1 MRTTVLVS
9 AVLGVL
15 LSVGQFRIVA
25 QEPPPAFDA
34 KPGTVEA
41 KPAAKEPLRER
52 FDDRKA
58 PVEKKQVVDLLNPIE
73 VMRVGGALM
82 WPILLCSIVTFT
94 FAIERLVTL
103 RRGRVLPRRFLKP
116 FFSDLEKGKLTR
128 EDAVQRCRSDGSPVA
143 LVILSAV
150 RRWGRPMSEIE
161 QAINEGGEREVL
173 SLRRNLRALH
183 GSANLSTLLGLLGTV
198 IGMILA
204 FNQVAVASGQ
214 PRAEMLSTGIAQA
227 LLTTAFGLAVAI
239 PSLFLHAYFSGRVE
253 RLVYEIDQRA
263 LAVAERICA
272 ESITSESPSP
282 AVRTSAPPTK
292 ASRETPATR
301 STPKSV

>member
-1 MRTTVLVS
+1 MRIPIVVS
-9 AVLGVL
+9 AVVL
-15 LSVGQFRIVA
+15 LLMVGHAMKLVA
-25 QEPPPAFDA
+25 QETNQPTEVKQPLPEKFDTR
-34 KPGTVEA
+34 KPDEG
-41 KPAAKEPLRER
+41 KKE
-52 FDDRKA
+52 
-58 PVEKKQVVDLLNPIE
+58 VVDLQNPIE

-82 WPILLCSIVTFT
+82 WPILLCSVVTFT
-94 FAIERLVTL
+94 FALERFVML
-103 RRGRVLPRRFLKP
+103 RRGRVIPNRFLNP
-116 FFSDLEKGKLTR
+116 FMVDLESGKLTR
-128 EDAVQRCRSDGSPVA
+128 DSAVERCRSNGSPVA

-263 LAVAERICA
+263 LLVAERISL
-272 ESITSESPSP
+272 ESGAKEIQPDGAPSAVPRLSTSRAKADHDMPATP
-282 AVRTSAPPTK
+282 AV
-292 ASRETPATR
+292 TR
-301 STPKSV
+301 KPS

>member
-1 MRTTVLVS
+1 MRIPILVS
-9 AVLGVL
+9 AVVCL
-15 LSVGQFRIVA
+15 LLVSHALRLVA
-25 QEPPPAFDA
+25 QEANQSTDA
-34 KPGTVEA
+34 KQSLP
-41 KPAAKEPLRER
+41 ER
-52 FDDRKA
+52 FDHRK
-58 PVEKKQVVDLLNPIE
+58 PEEEKKEVVDLQNPIE
-73 VMRVGGALM
+73 VMRVGGVLM

-94 FAIERLVTL
+94 FALERFIML
-103 RRGRVLPRRFLKP
+103 RRGRVLPNRFLIP
-116 FFSDLEKGKLTR
+116 FMADLESGKLTR
-128 EDAVQRCRSDGSPVA
+128 ESAVEQCRANGSPVA

-173 SLRRNLRALH
+173 GLRRNLRALH

-253 RLVYEIDQRA
+253 RLVYDIDQRA
-263 LAVAERICA
+263 LFVAEKISA
-272 ESITSESPSP
+272 ESGVQDSPSQETLSSVP
-282 AVRTSAPPTK
+282 RLSTSRTKPDRDTPV
-292 ASRETPATR
+292 TPAAPR
-301 STPKSV
+301 KPV

>member
-1 MRTTVLVS
+1 MRIPILIS
-9 AVLGVL
+9 AVACFLMVSHAMRLTAEEPKQTTESKHVL
-15 LSVGQFRIVA
+15 PDR
-25 QEPPPAFDA
+25 FDTR
-34 KPGTVEA
+34 KPDEA
-41 KPAAKEPLRER
+41 KKE
-52 FDDRKA
+52 
-58 PVEKKQVVDLLNPIE
+58 VVDLQNPIE
-73 VMRVGGALM
+73 VMRVGGVLM
-82 WPILLCSIVTFT
+82 WPILLCSVVTFT
-94 FAIERLVTL
+94 FALERFVML
-103 RRGRVLPRRFLKP
+103 RRGRVIPTRFLKP
-116 FFSDLEKGKLTR
+116 FMADLDSGQLTR
-128 EDAVQRCRSDGSPVA
+128 ESAVERCRENGSPVA

-263 LAVAERICA
+263 LLVAERI
-272 ESITSESPSP
+272 SSESGAKEVTPD
-282 AVRTSAPPTK
+282 
-292 ASRETPATR
+292 ETPSAVPRLSTSRVKADRDVPVTPTVTR
-301 STPKSV
+301 KPS

>member
-1 MRTTVLVS
+1 MRIRVLVS
-9 AVLGVL
+9 AAFCVL
-15 LSVGQFRIVA
+15 LVAEVFRVSAQSV
-25 QEPPPAFDA
+25 PPSKDSRSSAI
-34 KPGTVEA
+34 
-41 KPAAKEPLRER
+41 EPLPER
-52 FDDRKA
+52 FDKSK
-58 PVEKKQVVDLLNPIE
+58 PPEEKRQVVDLQDPFQ
-73 VMRVGGALM
+73 VMRVGGLLM

-103 RRGRVLPRRFLKP
+103 RRGRVIPRRFLNS
-116 FFSDLEKGKLTR
+116 FIRDLEKGEMTR
-128 EDAVQRCRSDGSPVA
+128 EDAMQRCRRDGSPVA

-183 GSANLSTLLGLLGTV
+183 GSANLATLLGLLGTV

-204 FNQVAVASGQ
+204 FNQVALASGQ

-253 RLVYEIDQRA
+253 RLVYEIDQQG
-263 LAVAERICA
+263 LAVAEKICA
-272 ESITSESPSP
+272 EADVKENASSP
-282 AVRTSAPPTK
+282 ARPTTPRTKGDRDAPV
-292 ASRETPATR
+292 TR
-301 STPKSV
+301 SGKSPPKSD